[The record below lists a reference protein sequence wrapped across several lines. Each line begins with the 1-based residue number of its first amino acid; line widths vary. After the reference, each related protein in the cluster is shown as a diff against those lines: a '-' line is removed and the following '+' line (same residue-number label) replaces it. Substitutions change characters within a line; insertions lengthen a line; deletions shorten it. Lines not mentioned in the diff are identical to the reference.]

1 MSDWISERRV
11 GVFVREVLPLRER
24 NAAISRSVWRP
35 LAAAFLVEER
45 FMSDCDAA
53 KRTET
58 LRRKLTGPAMRPP
71 TFPCLLA
78 LCLAVALLFAVL
90 VLPPPALAAP
100 EAQDGGYV
108 VHRGDTLANI
118 AARLGVSMSALAEMN
133 GILNANLIY
142 VGQVLVLPG
151 ESASLSVDA
160 DHAAASLGSVY
171 VIRRGDTLSGIASRH
186 GTSVNAL
193 MAANGIRDENRI
205 YAGQR
210 LIVRSGVSG
219 SAESHRAP
227 EPAPTGARW
236 IDIDLSEQR
245 LTAYQGDTAVFST
258 LVSTGTANHPTPV
271 GEFAVR
277 TKIDAQTMSG
287 ADYYLPNVQYVMYFA
302 GANAIH
308 GTYWHNN
315 FGHPMS
321 HGCVNLPTADAAWL
335 YNWASIGTPV
345 VTHY

>member
-1 MSDWISERRV
+1 MNDC
-11 GVFVREVLPLRER
+11 
-24 NAAISRSVWRP
+24 
-35 LAAAFLVEER
+35 AAAMQSKTMR
-45 FMSDCDAA
+45 G
-53 KRTET
+53 
-58 LRRKLTGPAMRPP
+58 KLTRSAMRPP
-71 TFPCLLA
+71 TFPGFLT
-78 LCLAVALLFAVL
+78 LCLAVALLFAL
-90 VLPPPALAAP
+90 FVLPSAALAAP
-100 EAQDGGYV
+100 ETQEGGYV
-108 VHRGDTLANI
+108 VQRGDTLANI
-118 AARLGVSMSALAEMN
+118 AARLGVSMSALAGMN

-160 DHAAASLGSVY
+160 NWAAESLGSVY
-171 VIRRGDTLSGIASRH
+171 VIRRGDTLSGIAARH
-186 GTSVNAL
+186 GTSVDLL
-193 MAANGIRDENRI
+193 MAANGISDENRI
-205 YAGQR
+205 FAGQR
-210 LIVRSGVSG
+210 LIIRSGVSG
-219 SAESHRAP
+219 SSESYSAP
-227 EPAPTGARW
+227 EQVPTGARW

-335 YNWASIGTPV
+335 YSWASIGTPV

>member
-1 MSDWISERRV
+1 MISCFLTRRSDATHPRV
-11 GVFVREVLPLRER
+11 TQRVVFPLT
-24 NAAISRSVWRP
+24 SLRP
-35 LAAAFLVEER
+35 YWQ
-45 FMSDCDAA
+45 
-53 KRTET
+53 
-58 LRRKLTGPAMRPP
+58 
-71 TFPCLLA
+71 
-78 LCLAVALLFAVL
+78 CLAVVPLLFALLFGPAA
-90 VLPPPALAAP
+90 ALAAP
-100 EAQDGGYV
+100 ETQDGGYV
-108 VHRGDTLANI
+108 VQRGDTLANI
-118 AARLGVSMSALAEMN
+118 AARLGVSMSALVEAN

-142 VGQVLVLPG
+142 VGQILVLPG
-151 ESASLSVDA
+151 KSPSVPAEAGRA
-160 DHAAASLGSVY
+160 DEPSGSVY
-171 VIRRGDTLSGIASRH
+171 VIRRGDTLSRIAARH
-186 GTSVNAL
+186 GTTLEAL
-193 MAANGIRDENRI
+193 MAANDLSDANRI

-210 LIVRSGVSG
+210 LIIRSGVSE
-219 SAESHRAP
+219 SAEMQSAP

-236 IDIDLSEQR
+236 IDINLSEQR
-245 LTAYQGDTAVFST
+245 LTAYQGNDAVFST
-258 LVSTGTANHPTPV
+258 LVSTGTARHPTPV
-271 GEFAVR
+271 GKFAIR